1 MLTTSRRDSVQESQQ
16 TTEMKGNTIVGAGV
30 KDRQREEREEIM

>member
-16 TTEMKGNTIVGAGV
+16 TEMKGNTIVGAGV
-30 KDRQREEREEIM
+30 KD